1 MKNLLSALRERVVIG
16 DGSIGA
22 TLFARLGKIHGTSE
36 EFNLHQPDGVLQLHR
51 DYVSAG
57 AELITTNTFTA
68 NRLAL
73 SHAGLESRVGE
84 LNRVGVSLAKEA
96 AGDRAW
102 VAGSMGP
109 TGKMMAPLGDLSEAE
124 AREVYAE
131 QATALAEAGADVI
144 AVETMSALDEAKA
157 AVDAVR
163 EATNLPVAVSFTID
177 MKLRTMM
184 GTTVGQFVQAALD
197 WGVDIIGTNCGVGPD
212 EVEMALLQMAEAA
225 PGALLWGEP
234 NAGLPRLDGE
244 AAVYDLGPARFADY
258 AENAVKNGARVVG
271 SCCGSTPEHTRAM
284 VERLKRINS
293 A

>member
-1 MKNLLSALRERVVIG
+1 VEDLLSALKERVVIG

-22 TLFARLGKIHGTSE
+22 TLFARHGKLYGTSE
-36 EFNLHQPDGVLQLHR
+36 EFNLHRPDSVLQLHR

-73 SHAGLESRVGE
+73 THAGLESRVRE
-84 LNRVGVSLAKEA
+84 LNRTGVSLAKEA

-102 VAGSMGP
+102 VVGSMGP
-109 TGKMMAPLGDLSEAE
+109 TGKLLAPLGDLGEDE

-131 QATALAEAGADVI
+131 QASALAEAGADII
-144 AVETMSALDEAKA
+144 AVETMSSLEEAKA
-157 AVDAVR
+157 AFDAVR
-163 EATNLPVAVSFTID
+163 AATDVPVAVSFTID

-184 GTTVGQFVQAALD
+184 GTTVEQFVQAALD
-197 WGVDIIGTNCGVGPD
+197 WGVDVIGTNCGVGPD
-212 EVEMALLQMAEAA
+212 EVEQALLQMAAAA
-225 PGALLWGEP
+225 PDALLWGEP

-244 AAVYDLGPARFADY
+244 AAVYDLGPDRFADF
-258 AENAVKNGARVVG
+258 AESAVKNGAHVVG

-284 VERLKRINS
+284 VERLKQINS